1 MHPDEGVQQGI
12 ETSVQVRQ
20 ASRDGHGQC
29 NGLHIAAFLH
39 LKHVDDIIQQ
49 CYIVRHMAD
58 HKHKDHNEDY
68 MHCLVSLKVLGP
80 KQGDS
85 DAGVTESH
93 EQQRQEETQGKL
105 TAWHHSYHM

>member
-1 MHPDEGVQQGI
+1 
-12 ETSVQVRQ
+12 
-20 ASRDGHGQC
+20 
-29 NGLHIAAFLH
+29 
-39 LKHVDDIIQQ
+39 
-49 CYIVRHMAD
+49 MAD

-105 TAWHHSYHM
+105 TAWHHSYHMWLKFEKAHIWDVFTVNNVPKAGFSWARLVTLIKHEGGKGQEQSE